1 MNIATLPRPT
11 VPSND
16 SSKKVYN
23 AKTHCTRRWV
33 TARLPSLKIRF
44 PSR

>member
-16 SSKKVYN
+16 SSKRSTTKN
-23 AKTHCTRRWV
+23 DCTRRWV